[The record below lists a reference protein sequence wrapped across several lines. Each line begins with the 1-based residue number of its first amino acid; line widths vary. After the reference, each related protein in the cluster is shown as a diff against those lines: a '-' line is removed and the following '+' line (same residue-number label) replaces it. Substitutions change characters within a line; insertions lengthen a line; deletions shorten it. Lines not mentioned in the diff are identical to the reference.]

1 MIIVIDKVFA
11 AKYWSN
17 QVFSPQSLSGGFGR
31 KPAASS
37 VFQWYWLHELERGVG
52 KRKGNANVFTVKLS
66 HINSEVEVRQRRE
79 TGVAGIAD

>member
-1 MIIVIDKVFA
+1 MIAKDFA

-31 KPAASS
+31 EPAASC
-37 VFQWYWLHELERGVG
+37 VIQWYWLHELERGVG

-66 HINSEVEVRQRRE
+66 RINSEVEVRQRRE
-79 TGVAGIAD
+79 ARDAGIAD

>member
-31 KPAASS
+31 EPAASC
-37 VFQWYWLHELERGVG
+37 VIQWYWLHELERGVG

-66 HINSEVEVRQRRE
+66 HINSEVEV
-79 TGVAGIAD
+79 G

>member
-31 KPAASS
+31 EPAASC
-37 VFQWYWLHELERGVG
+37 VIQWYWLHELERGVG

-66 HINSEVEVRQRRE
+66 RINSEVEVRQRRE
-79 TGVAGIAD
+79 ARVAGIAD